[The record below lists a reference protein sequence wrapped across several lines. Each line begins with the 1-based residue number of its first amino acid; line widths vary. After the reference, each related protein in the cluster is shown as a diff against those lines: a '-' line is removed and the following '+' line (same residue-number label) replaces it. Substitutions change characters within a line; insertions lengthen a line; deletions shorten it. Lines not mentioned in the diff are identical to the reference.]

1 MNDNEIIALEQ
12 LVEKYPWYTLAH
24 LELYKNLS
32 ERGPEERKRYLQRA
46 AAFVHSRELL
56 FDIAQIHDSSPN
68 IEEDEEV
75 AIDNVMVDD
84 VEVAEDNEVVEDIE
98 AVSDNELIEKKDL
111 AEEREIA
118 EEKVA
123 AKEEEITEDNDIVD
137 EQQVLKSSA
146 SVLNFS
152 DDDFFELIPEEGEIV
167 VTETNTVMPGGDYFT
182 RREMELLELDENK
195 PIDKFIAEKPSLLR
209 GSGYSSEPVEVEETD
224 EFVDSGFY
232 TETLARIYA
241 EQGFVKRALDV
252 YAKLILLYP
261 EKSTYF
267 ASLVKELKTKNN
279 I

>member
-12 LVEKYPWYTLAH
+12 LVEKYPWYSLAH

-56 FDIAQIHDSSPN
+56 FDIAQIHDSPPN
-68 IEEDEEV
+68 FEEEV
-75 AIDNVMVDD
+75 AIDNVMVED
-84 VEVAEDNEVVEDIE
+84 VEIAEDNEVVKDNDS
-98 AVSDNELIEKKDL
+98 VSDNELIEEKDL

-118 EEKVA
+118 EEKEIP
-123 AKEEEITEDNDIVD
+123 KEEEMAEEDGIVD

-167 VTETNTVMPGGDYFT
+167 VTETNTVIPGGDYFT

>member
-84 VEVAEDNEVVEDIE
+84 VEVAE
-98 AVSDNELIEKKDL
+98 
-111 AEEREIA
+111 EREIA

-123 AKEEEITEDNDIVD
+123 VKEEEITEDNDIVD
-137 EQQVLKSSA
+137 EQQVHKSSA